1 MIDGILI
8 RMNGYEGK
16 KHFQNELLIN
26 RKHPLVARISLT
38 MVYSLKIQ
46 IFVHW
51 QKNTIK
57 KNKRM
62 ECRRTLYIYI
72 RHGFDFSDEAN

>member
-38 MVYSLKIQ
+38 MAYFKDSNLCALA
-46 IFVHW
+46 
-51 QKNTIK
+51 K
-57 KNKRM
+57 KYN
-62 ECRRTLYIYI
+62 
-72 RHGFDFSDEAN
+72 